1 MDNSKLTRL
10 DRFEGLWKE
19 NGLTLEQLAERTG
32 LSSSGASNNIM
43 SRQ

>member
-10 DRFEGLWKE
+10 DRIEGLRRE

-32 LSSSGASNNIM
+32 LSSSVL
-43 SRQ
+43 

>member
-19 NGLTLEQLAERTG
+19 NGLTLEQLAERQ
-32 LSSSGASNNIM
+32 N
-43 SRQ
+43 Q